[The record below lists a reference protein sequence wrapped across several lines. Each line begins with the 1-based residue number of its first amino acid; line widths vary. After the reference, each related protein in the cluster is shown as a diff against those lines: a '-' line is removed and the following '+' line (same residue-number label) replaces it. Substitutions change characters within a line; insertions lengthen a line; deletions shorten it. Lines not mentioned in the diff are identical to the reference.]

1 MSYRIGSDGL
11 QEPSREPKRRRRFA
25 IPDTP
30 GVTLFAV
37 AVALALAAVLFVAA
51 LPGEERVLY
60 YEGQQVSPT
69 ALCETAGPGGET
81 VKGACVELGEFET
94 RPTGWSPVPL
104 VFALVLVGL
113 AAVVLSGLPK
123 QLRERRTEE
132 AARLERMT
140 DEDFKG

>member
-1 MSYRIGSDGL
+1 MGFDSMGL
-11 QEPSREPKRRRRFA
+11 PRDPKPRRRRFA

-30 GVTLFAV
+30 GVTVFAV
-37 AVALALAAVLFVAA
+37 TVALALAAILFVAA

-60 YEGQQVSPT
+60 YEGQRVSPT
-69 ALCETAGPGGET
+69 ALCETAGPGGEA

-123 QLRERRTEE
+123 QLRERRAEE
-132 AARLERMT
+132 VARLERMT